1 MVKKMIIITRCW
13 AIPSCGHGL
22 FKTVMEFLLRN
33 TKDMTV
39 DPPAFGNFRFLKLY
53 RRETFF
59 GWSHLIKIILRIEK
73 CLTWEILLSRTGKLR
88 SSIWFDVDGARV
100 NNHTTT
106 ASKGWK
112 GTTDAHQT
120 SPIYTSTLAIL
131 VYPWCP
137 ELEKKLI
144 VTQQNP
150 PRNVKFATWST
161 SAAYSSCIL

>member
-1 MVKKMIIITRCW
+1 
-13 AIPSCGHGL
+13 
-22 FKTVMEFLLRN
+22 MEFLLRN

-39 DPPAFGNFRFLKLY
+39 HPPAFGNFRFLKLY
-53 RRETFF
+53 ERETFC
-59 GWSHLIKIILRIEK
+59 GWSHLIKIIWRIEM

-120 SPIYTSTLAIL
+120 SPTSTSILAIL
-131 VYPWCP
+131 FYPRWP

-144 VTQQNP
+144 VTQQKT
-150 PRNVKFATWST
+150 PRNVTFTTWST